1 MSAKEPDL
9 SGEPKSLIESLSR
22 QKGELG
28 ELSQGH
34 HGHGGPIETVR
45 ESTYRGHH
53 IVVRTTY
60 SITVD
65 DLAVE
70 GHLGVSND
78 GQVHYHAIPNLGFSS
93 AIELVEKLIDTFPD
107 DFEDSDGE
115 GPHHGH
121 GDPGPH
127 DHPEG
132 HGDPGPHDHPEGH
145 GDPEPH
151 DHPTGDYGH
160 EPTDHEAS

>member
-1 MSAKEPDL
+1 MSTNEPDL
-9 SGEPKSLIESLSR
+9 SGEPRSLTESLAR
-22 QKGELG
+22 HKAGLG

-34 HGHGGPIETVR
+34 HGHGPIEVVR
-45 ESTYRGHH
+45 ESTYRGHQ

-60 SITVD
+60 SISVD

-107 DFEDSDGE
+107 DFEGQGQGE
-115 GPHHGH
+115 HHAEH
-121 GDPGPH
+121 EPGPH
-127 DHPEG
+127 DDESG
-132 HGDPGPHDHPEGH
+132 G
-145 GDPEPH
+145 
-151 DHPTGDYGH
+151 YGH
-160 EPTDHEAS
+160 EPADHDHGDEAS

>member
-1 MSAKEPDL
+1 MSTNEPDL
-9 SGEPKSLIESLSR
+9 SGDPRSLTESLAR
-22 QKGELG
+22 HKAEVG

-34 HGHGGPIETVR
+34 HGHGGPIEVVR
-45 ESTYRGHH
+45 ESTYRGHQ

-93 AIELVEKLIDTFPD
+93 AIALVEKLIDTFPD
-107 DFEDSDGE
+107 DFGQHAQGPHDGE
-115 GPHHGH
+115 HE
-121 GDPGPH
+121 PGPH
-127 DHPEG
+127 DDASAGYARPDHD
-132 HGDPGPHDHPEGH
+132 HGDE
-145 GDPEPH
+145 E
-151 DHPTGDYGH
+151 
-160 EPTDHEAS
+160 S